1 MKKNKSILNL
11 DNARLE
17 KKHKEDLGLSVPASY
32 FENSKEELLKLAL
45 SKDKQPKSKLLTMNF
60 IWIAAASVIIVLS
73 VGFLSKYYFNSQ
85 MSIPKI
91 VSDTLNPVKQ
101 ELLTLKSTNIENE
114 ILVSSLFIAD
124 EEIDSYLDE
133 VFIDGAIEIE

>member
-1 MKKNKSILNL
+1 
-11 DNARLE
+11 
-17 KKHKEDLGLSVPASY
+17 
-32 FENSKEELLKLAL
+32 
-45 SKDKQPKSKLLTMNF
+45 
-60 IWIAAASVIIVLS
+60 
-73 VGFLSKYYFNSQ
+73 